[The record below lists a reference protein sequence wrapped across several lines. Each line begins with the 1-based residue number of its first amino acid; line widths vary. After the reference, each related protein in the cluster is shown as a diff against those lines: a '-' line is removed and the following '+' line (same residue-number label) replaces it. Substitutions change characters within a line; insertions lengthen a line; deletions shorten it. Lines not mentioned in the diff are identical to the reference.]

1 MSDHLSDLRNE
12 SVLSDESRDSVED
25 MSFGRSGSNQNSG
38 VVNSYLAQSSNEL
51 VDIAGTCSDFK
62 RSDETQGKQMKIL
75 LVMNQKNTFSSISFT
90 HKTFF
95 STAGGMGHNLS
106 NTKHCIVVFADAF
119 KTVFSHTTERPQNT
133 VAYSS
138 NI

>member
-25 MSFGRSGSNQNSG
+25 TSFGRSGSNQNSG

-75 LVMNQKNTFSSISFT
+75 LVMNQKNTF
-90 HKTFF
+90 
-95 STAGGMGHNLS
+95 
-106 NTKHCIVVFADAF
+106 
-119 KTVFSHTTERPQNT
+119 
-133 VAYSS
+133 
-138 NI
+138 